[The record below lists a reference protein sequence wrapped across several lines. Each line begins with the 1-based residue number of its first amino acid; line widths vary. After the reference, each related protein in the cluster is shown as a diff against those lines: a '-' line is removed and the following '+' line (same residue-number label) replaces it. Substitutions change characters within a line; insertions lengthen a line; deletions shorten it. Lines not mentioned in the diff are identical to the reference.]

1 MLIVHMI
8 RLGWCIDIIMVEQL
22 ATDPGVLTQNQLHFR
37 QNGKGAM
44 RDIGQ
49 ITYGRWNDINSGW
62 LNLQSLVFSGVIY
75 VED

>member
-8 RLGWCIDIIMVEQL
+8 RLGWCIDVIMVEQL

-44 RDIGQ
+44 GDIGQ
-49 ITYGRWNDINSGW
+49 ITYRRWNDIKCGW
-62 LNLQSLVFSGVIY
+62 LNLQTLVFSGLIY

>member
-1 MLIVHMI
+1 MI

-37 QNGKGAM
+37 QNGKGATG
-44 RDIGQ
+44 DIGQ
-49 ITYGRWNDINSGW
+49 IAYGRWNDIKCGW
-62 LNLQSLVFSGVIY
+62 LNLQSLVFSGLIY

>member
-8 RLGWCIDIIMVEQL
+8 RLGWCVDVIMVEQL

-37 QNGKGAM
+37 QNGKRAM
-44 RDIGQ
+44 GDIGQ
-49 ITYGRWNDINSGW
+49 ITYRRWNDIKCGW
-62 LNLQSLVFSGVIY
+62 FNLQTLVFSGLIY

>member
-1 MLIVHMI
+1 MA
-8 RLGWCIDIIMVEQL
+8 EQL
-22 ATDPGVLTQNQLHFR
+22 ATDSGVLTQNQSHFR

-49 ITYGRWNDINSGW
+49 IAYGRWNDINCRW
-62 LNLQSLVFSGVIY
+62 FNLQYLVFSGLIY